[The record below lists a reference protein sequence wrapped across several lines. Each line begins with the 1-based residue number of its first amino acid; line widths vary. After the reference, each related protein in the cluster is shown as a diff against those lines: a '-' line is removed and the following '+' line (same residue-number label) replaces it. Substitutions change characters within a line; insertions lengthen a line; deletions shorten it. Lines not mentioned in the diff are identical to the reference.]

1 MSERYKRLF
10 ALPENL
16 HTEDAPVVIAAGAL
30 LKDNQTGRV
39 LAQLKLKNV
48 SEETIKS
55 VKVSIQ
61 AFGKSGVEAKE
72 IHYEY
77 ANISVKSGE
86 EFGSKIPIELNN
98 KILYYSAVITEVLF
112 ENGTAWKT
120 NINDSDKKA
129 LAERVRQALMNNSRT
144 NLKKS
149 AFIPLI
155 LAAAGI
161 LFSVS
166 DIAVY
171 FGHNA
176 KYLDDQWL
184 LAVLSG
190 SMTEY
195 LISLIF
201 PTAVFVLPKTNI
213 MKTSRVMM
221 YIGFALL
228 GVQALAAI
236 LNCASA
242 WGSGL
247 STVLANLHIPGYD
260 FLGNISNVLAWIR
273 GGWGFDL
280 RWLLQLMSSLCFLG
294 KTVAGIIICKKAQ
307 V

>member
-10 ALPENL
+10 VLPENL

-86 EFGSKIPIELNN
+86 EFGSKTPIELNN

-129 LAERVRQALMNNSRT
+129 LAERVQQALMNSRT

-190 SMTEY
+190 GMAEY
-195 LISLIF
+195 IISLIF
-201 PTAVFVLPKTNI
+201 PVAVFVLPKTNI

-228 GVQALAAI
+228 GVQTLAAI

-280 RWLLQLMSSLCFLG
+280 RWLLQLMSSLCFVG

>member
-16 HTEDAPVVIAAGAL
+16 HTEDAPVVIMAGAL

-61 AFGKSGVEAKE
+61 AFGKSGAEAKE

-86 EFGSKIPIELNN
+86 EFGSKTPIEMNN

-129 LAERVRQALMNNSRT
+129 LSERVRQALMNNSRT
-144 NLKKS
+144 SLKKS

-166 DIAVY
+166 DITVY

-201 PTAVFVLPKTNI
+201 PIAVFVLPKTNI

-236 LNCASA
+236 LYYSA
-242 WGSGL
+242 GL
-247 STVLANLHIPGYD
+247 GTVLANLRIPGYD

-280 RWLLQLMSSLCFLG
+280 RWLLQLMSSLCFVG

>member
-1 MSERYKRLF
+1 M
-10 ALPENL
+10 
-16 HTEDAPVVIAAGAL
+16 
-30 LKDNQTGRV
+30 
-39 LAQLKLKNV
+39 
-48 SEETIKS
+48 
-55 VKVSIQ
+55 
-61 AFGKSGVEAKE
+61 
-72 IHYEY
+72 
-77 ANISVKSGE
+77 
-86 EFGSKIPIELNN
+86 
-98 KILYYSAVITEVLF
+98 
-112 ENGTAWKT
+112 
-120 NINDSDKKA
+120 
-129 LAERVRQALMNNSRT
+129 AERVQQALMNSRT

>member
-16 HTEDAPVVIAAGAL
+16 HTEDAPVVIAVGVL

-86 EFGSKIPIELNN
+86 EFGSKTPIEMNN

-144 NLKKS
+144 NLKES

-201 PTAVFVLPKTNI
+201 PIAVFVLPKTNI

-236 LNCASA
+236 LYYSA
-242 WGSGL
+242 GL
-247 STVLANLHIPGYD
+247 GTVLANLRIPGYD
-260 FLGNISNVLAWIR
+260 FLGNISNLLAWIR

>member
-1 MSERYKRLF
+1 MSERYKKLF
-10 ALPENL
+10 VLPENL
-16 HTEDAPVVIAAGAL
+16 HTEDAPVVIMAGAL
-30 LKDNQTGRV
+30 LKDNQTGR
-39 LAQLKLKNV
+39 LMAQLKLKNV

-86 EFGSKIPIELNN
+86 EFGSKTPIEMNNN

-120 NINDSDKKA
+120 NINDSGKKA
-129 LAERVRQALMNNSRT
+129 LAERVRQALMNSSRT

-161 LFSVS
+161 LFSVIE
-166 DIAVY
+166 IAAY
-171 FGHNA
+171 FSHNA
-176 KYLDDQWL
+176 NSSYADILYLYI
-184 LAVLSG
+184 G
-190 SMTEY
+190 S
-195 LISLIF
+195 LIVQCFISLIF
-201 PTAVFVLPKTNI
+201 PIAVFVLPKTNI

-228 GVQALAAI
+228 GVQVLAAI
-236 LNCASA
+236 FSYVPTFGMSYL
-242 WGSGL
+242 L
-247 STVLANLHIPGYD
+247 LLPIPGKYLL
-260 FLGNISNVLAWIR
+260 FAIFGMLEY
-273 GGWGFDL
+273 GFNSS
-280 RWLLQLMSSLCFLG
+280 WLLQLMISLCCFG

>member
-39 LAQLKLKNV
+39 MAQLKLKNV

-86 EFGSKIPIELNN
+86 EFGSKTPIEQNN

-129 LAERVRQALMNNSRT
+129 LAERVQQALMNSRT

>member
-1 MSERYKRLF
+1 M
-10 ALPENL
+10 
-16 HTEDAPVVIAAGAL
+16 
-30 LKDNQTGRV
+30 

-61 AFGKSGVEAKE
+61 AFGKSGAEAKE

-77 ANISVKSGE
+77 ADISVKSGE
-86 EFGSKIPIELNN
+86 EFGSKTPIEMNN

-129 LAERVRQALMNNSRT
+129 LSEQVRQALMNKSRT
-144 NLKKS
+144 CLKKS

-161 LFSVS
+161 LFSVIGNVMYLS
-166 DIAVY
+166 
-171 FGHNA
+171 HNA
-176 KYLDDQWL
+176 EYL
-184 LAVLSG
+184 LAALSS

-195 LISLIF
+195 IISLIF
-201 PTAVFVLPKTNI
+201 PITVFVLPKTNI

-228 GVQALAAI
+228 GVQALVFI

-247 STVLANLHIPGYD
+247 STVLAYLPIPGKY
-260 FLGNISNVLAWIR
+260 LLLNISNVLAWIR

-280 RWLLQLMSSLCFLG
+280 RWLLQLMSSLCFVG

-307 V
+307 M

>member
-16 HTEDAPVVIAAGAL
+16 HTEDAPVVIMAGAL

-39 LAQLKLKNV
+39 MAQLKLKNV

-61 AFGKSGVEAKE
+61 AFGKSGAEAKE

-77 ANISVKSGE
+77 ADISVKSGE
-86 EFGSKIPIELNN
+86 EFGSKTPIEMNN

-129 LAERVRQALMNNSRT
+129 LSEQVQQALMNKSRT
-144 NLKKS
+144 SLKKI

-161 LFSVS
+161 LFSVIVNVMYLS
-166 DIAVY
+166 
-171 FGHNA
+171 HNA
-176 KYLDDQWL
+176 EYL
-184 LAVLSG
+184 LAALSS

-195 LISLIF
+195 IISLIF
-201 PTAVFVLPKTNI
+201 PITVFVLPKTNI

-228 GVQALAAI
+228 GVQALVFI

-247 STVLANLHIPGYD
+247 STVLAYLPIPGKY
-260 FLGNISNVLAWIR
+260 LLLNISNVLAWIR
-273 GGWGFDL
+273 GGWSFDL

>member
-1 MSERYKRLF
+1 M
-10 ALPENL
+10 
-16 HTEDAPVVIAAGAL
+16 
-30 LKDNQTGRV
+30 
-39 LAQLKLKNV
+39 
-48 SEETIKS
+48 
-55 VKVSIQ
+55 
-61 AFGKSGVEAKE
+61 
-72 IHYEY
+72 
-77 ANISVKSGE
+77 
-86 EFGSKIPIELNN
+86 NN

-129 LAERVRQALMNNSRT
+129 LSEQVRQALMNKSRT
-144 NLKKS
+144 CLKKS

-195 LISLIF
+195 VISLIF
-201 PTAVFVLPKTNI
+201 PIAVFVLPKTNI
-213 MKTSRVMM
+213 MKISRVMM

-236 LNCASA
+236 LYYSA
-242 WGSGL
+242 GL
-247 STVLANLHIPGYD
+247 DTVLANLRIPGYD
-260 FLGNISNVLAWIR
+260 FLGNISKVLAWIR

-280 RWLLQLMSSLCFLG
+280 RWLLQLMSSLCFFG

>member
-16 HTEDAPVVIAAGAL
+16 HTEDAPVVIMAGAL

-39 LAQLKLKNV
+39 MAQLKLKNV

-86 EFGSKIPIELNN
+86 EFGSKTPIELNN

-129 LAERVRQALMNNSRT
+129 LAERVQQALMNSRT

-236 LNCASA
+236 LYYSA
-242 WGSGL
+242 GL
-247 STVLANLHIPGYD
+247 GTVLANLRIPGYD

>member
-1 MSERYKRLF
+1 MSERYKKLF
-10 ALPENL
+10 VLPENL
-16 HTEDAPVVIAAGAL
+16 HTEDAPVVIMAGAL
-30 LKDNQTGRV
+30 LKGNQTGR
-39 LAQLKLKNV
+39 LMAQLKLKNV

-77 ANISVKSGE
+77 ANISVKSGD
-86 EFGSKIPIELNN
+86 EFGSKTPIEMNNN

-120 NINDSDKKA
+120 NINDSGKKA
-129 LAERVRQALMNNSRT
+129 LSEQVRQALMNNSRT
-144 NLKKS
+144 SLKKS

-166 DIAVY
+166 DIAAY

-195 LISLIF
+195 VISLIF
-201 PTAVFVLPKTNI
+201 PIAVFVLPKTNI
-213 MKTSRVMM
+213 MKTSSVMM

-236 LNCASA
+236 LYYSA
-242 WGSGL
+242 GL
-247 STVLANLHIPGYD
+247 DTVLANLRIPGYD
-260 FLGNISNVLAWIR
+260 FLGNISKVLAWIR
-273 GGWGFDL
+273 GGWSFDL
-280 RWLLQLMSSLCFLG
+280 RWLLQLMSSLCFVG

-307 V
+307 M

>member
-16 HTEDAPVVIAAGAL
+16 HTEGAPVVIMAGAL

-61 AFGKSGVEAKE
+61 AFGKSGAEAKE

-77 ANISVKSGE
+77 ADISVKSGE
-86 EFGSKIPIELNN
+86 EFGSKTPIEMNN

-144 NLKKS
+144 SLKKS

-166 DIAVY
+166 DITVY

-201 PTAVFVLPKTNI
+201 PIAVFVLPKTNI

-260 FLGNISNVLAWIR
+260 LLGIILNARWILK
-273 GGWGFDL
+273 GGAL
-280 RWLLQLMSSLCFLG
+280 RWLLQLMSSLCFVG

>member
-61 AFGKSGVEAKE
+61 AFGKSGAEAKE

-77 ANISVKSGE
+77 ANISVKSGD
-86 EFGSKIPIELNN
+86 EFGSKTPIEMNNN

-171 FGHNA
+171 FSHNV

-190 SMTEY
+190 GMAEY
-195 LISLIF
+195 IISLIF
-201 PTAVFVLPKTNI
+201 PVAVFVLPKTNI

-228 GVQALAAI
+228 GVQTLAAI

-260 FLGNISNVLAWIR
+260 LLGIILNARWILE
-273 GGWGFDL
+273 GGVL

>member
-16 HTEDAPVVIAAGAL
+16 HTEDAPVVIMAGAL

-39 LAQLKLKNV
+39 MAQLKLKNV

-61 AFGKSGVEAKE
+61 AFGKSRAEAKE

-86 EFGSKIPIELNN
+86 EFGSKTPIELNN

-129 LAERVRQALMNNSRT
+129 LAERVQQALMNKSRT
-144 NLKKS
+144 CLKK
-149 AFIPLI
+149 
-155 LAAAGI
+155 
-161 LFSVS
+161 
-166 DIAVY
+166 
-171 FGHNA
+171 
-176 KYLDDQWL
+176 
-184 LAVLSG
+184 
-190 SMTEY
+190 
-195 LISLIF
+195 
-201 PTAVFVLPKTNI
+201 AVFVLPKTNI
-213 MKTSRVMM
+213 MTTSRVMM

-236 LNCASA
+236 LYYSA
-242 WGSGL
+242 GL
-247 STVLANLHIPGYD
+247 DTVLANLRITGYD
-260 FLGNISNVLAWIR
+260 FLGNISKVLAWIR

-280 RWLLQLMSSLCFLG
+280 RWLLQLMSSLCFFG

>member
-171 FGHNA
+171 FSHNV

-190 SMTEY
+190 GMAEY
-195 LISLIF
+195 IISLIF
-201 PTAVFVLPKTNI
+201 PVAVFVLPKTNI

-228 GVQALAAI
+228 GVQTLAAI

-260 FLGNISNVLAWIR
+260 LLGIILNARWILE
-273 GGWGFDL
+273 GGVL

>member
-86 EFGSKIPIELNN
+86 EFGSKTPIELNN

-129 LAERVRQALMNNSRT
+129 LAERVQQALMNSRT

-260 FLGNISNVLAWIR
+260 LLGIILNARWILK
-273 GGWGFDL
+273 GGAL
-280 RWLLQLMSSLCFLG
+280 RWLLQLMSSLCFVG

>member
-16 HTEDAPVVIAAGAL
+16 HTEDAPVVIMAGAL

-61 AFGKSGVEAKE
+61 AFGKSGAEAKE

-86 EFGSKIPIELNN
+86 EFGSKTPIEMNN

-144 NLKKS
+144 SLKKS

-166 DIAVY
+166 EFAVY
-171 FGHNA
+171 FSHSANSL
-176 KYLDDQWL
+176 YEDIYI
-184 LAVLSG
+184 G
-190 SMTEY
+190 SFVVERF
-195 LISLIF
+195 ISLIF
-201 PTAVFVLPKTNI
+201 PIAVLVLPKTNI

-236 LNCASA
+236 L
-242 WGSGL
+242 GYV
-247 STVLANLHIPGYD
+247 STLGMAYLLLLPIPGKHLLFAIDSVLA
-260 FLGNISNVLAWIR
+260 F
-273 GGWGFDL
+273 GFNSG
-280 RWLLQLMSSLCFLG
+280 WLLQLMSSLCFVG

>member
-16 HTEDAPVVIAAGAL
+16 HTEDAPVVIMAGAL

-39 LAQLKLKNV
+39 MAQLKLKNV

-61 AFGKSGVEAKE
+61 AFGKSGAEAKE

-77 ANISVKSGE
+77 ADISVKSGE
-86 EFGSKIPIELNN
+86 EFGSKTPIEMNN

-129 LAERVRQALMNNSRT
+129 LSEQVQQALMNKSRT
-144 NLKKS
+144 SLKKI

-161 LFSVS
+161 LFSVIGNVMYLS
-166 DIAVY
+166 
-171 FGHNA
+171 HNA
-176 KYLDDQWL
+176 EYL
-184 LAVLSG
+184 LAALSS

-195 LISLIF
+195 IISLIF
-201 PTAVFVLPKTNI
+201 PITVFVLPKTNI

-228 GVQALAAI
+228 GVQALVFI

-247 STVLANLHIPGYD
+247 STVLAYLPIPGKY
-260 FLGNISNVLAWIR
+260 LLLNISNVLAWIR
-273 GGWGFDL
+273 GGWSFDL

>member
-16 HTEDAPVVIAAGAL
+16 HTEDAPVVIMAGAL

-61 AFGKSGVEAKE
+61 AFGKSGAEAKE

-77 ANISVKSGE
+77 ADISVKSGE
-86 EFGSKIPIELNN
+86 EFGSKTPIEMNN

-129 LAERVRQALMNNSRT
+129 LSEQVRQALMNKSRT
-144 NLKKS
+144 CLKKS

-195 LISLIF
+195 IISLIF
-201 PTAVFVLPKTNI
+201 PVAVFVLPKTNI

-236 LNCASA
+236 LNCVPSV
-242 WGSGL
+242 GL
-247 STVLANLHIPGYD
+247 STVLANLHIPGYGL
-260 FLGNISNVLAWIR
+260 LGIMLNVRWILK
-273 GGWGFDL
+273 GGVL

>member
-86 EFGSKIPIELNN
+86 EFGSKTPIELNN

-129 LAERVRQALMNNSRT
+129 LAERVQQALMNSRT

-228 GVQALAAI
+228 GVQAQAAI

>member
-86 EFGSKIPIELNN
+86 EFGSKTPIELNN

-129 LAERVRQALMNNSRT
+129 LAERVQQALMNSRT

-260 FLGNISNVLAWIR
+260 FLG
-273 GGWGFDL
+273 
-280 RWLLQLMSSLCFLG
+280 
-294 KTVAGIIICKKAQ
+294 
-307 V
+307 

>member
-16 HTEDAPVVIAAGAL
+16 HTEDAPVVIMAGAL

-61 AFGKSGVEAKE
+61 AFGKSGAEAKE

-86 EFGSKIPIELNN
+86 EFGSKTPIEMNN

-129 LAERVRQALMNNSRT
+129 LSERVRQALMNNSRT
-144 NLKKS
+144 SLKKS

-166 DIAVY
+166 DITVY

-201 PTAVFVLPKTNI
+201 PIAVFVLPKTNI

-236 LNCASA
+236 LYYSA
-242 WGSGL
+242 GL
-247 STVLANLHIPGYD
+247 GTVLANLRIPGYD

>member
-10 ALPENL
+10 VLPENL

-86 EFGSKIPIELNN
+86 EFGSKTPIELNN

-129 LAERVRQALMNNSRT
+129 LAERVQQALMNSRT

>member
-16 HTEDAPVVIAAGAL
+16 HTEDAPVVIMAGAL

-61 AFGKSGVEAKE
+61 AFGKSGAEAKE

-77 ANISVKSGE
+77 ADISVKSGE
-86 EFGSKIPIELNN
+86 EFGSKTPIEMNN

-129 LAERVRQALMNNSRT
+129 LSEQVRQALMNKSRT
-144 NLKKS
+144 CLKKS

-161 LFSVS
+161 LISVS
-166 DIAVY
+166 EFAVY
-171 FGHNA
+171 FSHSANSL
-176 KYLDDQWL
+176 YENIYI
-184 LAVLSG
+184 G
-190 SMTEY
+190 SFVAERF
-195 LISLIF
+195 ISLIF
-201 PTAVFVLPKTNI
+201 PIAVLVLPKTNI

-236 LNCASA
+236 LYYSA
-242 WGSGL
+242 GL
-247 STVLANLHIPGYD
+247 DTVLANLRIPGYD
-260 FLGNISNVLAWIR
+260 FLGNISKVLAWIR

-280 RWLLQLMSSLCFLG
+280 RWLLQLMSSLCLFG

>member
-16 HTEDAPVVIAAGAL
+16 HTEDAPVVIMAGAL
-30 LKDNQTGRV
+30 LKDNQTGR
-39 LAQLKLKNV
+39 LMAQLKLKNV

-77 ANISVKSGE
+77 ANISVKSGD
-86 EFGSKIPIELNN
+86 EFGSKTPIEMNNN

-120 NINDSDKKA
+120 NINDSGKKA
-129 LAERVRQALMNNSRT
+129 LAERVRQALMNSSRT

-161 LFSVS
+161 LFSVIGNVMYLS
-166 DIAVY
+166 
-171 FGHNA
+171 HNA
-176 KYLDDQWL
+176 EYL
-184 LAVLSG
+184 LAALSS

-195 LISLIF
+195 IISLIF
-201 PTAVFVLPKTNI
+201 PITVFVLPKTNI

-228 GVQALAAI
+228 GVQALVFI

-247 STVLANLHIPGYD
+247 STVLAYLPIPGKY
-260 FLGNISNVLAWIR
+260 LLLNISNVLAWIR
-273 GGWGFDL
+273 GGWSFDL
-280 RWLLQLMSSLCFLG
+280 RWLLQLMSSLCFVG

>member
-16 HTEDAPVVIAAGAL
+16 HTEDAPVVIMAGAL

-61 AFGKSGVEAKE
+61 AFGKSGAEAKG

-77 ANISVKSGE
+77 ADISVKSGE
-86 EFGSKIPIELNN
+86 EFGSKTPIEMNN

-129 LAERVRQALMNNSRT
+129 LSEQVRQALMNKSRT
-144 NLKKS
+144 CLKKS

-176 KYLDDQWL
+176 KHLDDQWL

-195 LISLIF
+195 VISLIF
-201 PTAVFVLPKTNI
+201 PIAVFVLPKTNI

-236 LNCASA
+236 LYYSA
-242 WGSGL
+242 GL
-247 STVLANLHIPGYD
+247 DTVLANLRIPGYD
-260 FLGNISNVLAWIR
+260 FLGNISKVLAWIR

-280 RWLLQLMSSLCFLG
+280 RWLLQLMSSLCFFG

>member
-61 AFGKSGVEAKE
+61 AFGKSGIEAKE

-86 EFGSKIPIELNN
+86 EFGSKTPIELNN

-112 ENGTAWKT
+112 ENGTAWTT

-129 LAERVRQALMNNSRT
+129 LAERVQQALMNSRT

>member
-55 VKVSIQ
+55 VKVSMQ
-61 AFGKSGVEAKE
+61 AFGKSGAEAKE

-77 ANISVKSGE
+77 ANISVKSGD
-86 EFGSKIPIELNN
+86 EFGSKTPIEMNNN

-171 FGHNA
+171 FSHNV

-190 SMTEY
+190 GMAEY
-195 LISLIF
+195 IISLIF
-201 PTAVFVLPKTNI
+201 PVAVFVLPKTNI

-228 GVQALAAI
+228 GVQTLAAI

-260 FLGNISNVLAWIR
+260 LLGIILNARWILE
-273 GGWGFDL
+273 GGVL

>member
-16 HTEDAPVVIAAGAL
+16 HTEDAPVVIMAGAL

-39 LAQLKLKNV
+39 MAQLKLKNV

-61 AFGKSGVEAKE
+61 AFGKSGAEAKE

-77 ANISVKSGE
+77 ADISVKSGE
-86 EFGSKIPIELNN
+86 EFGSKTPIEMNN

-129 LAERVRQALMNNSRT
+129 LSEQVRQALMNKSRKC
-144 NLKKS
+144 LKKS

-161 LFSVS
+161 LFSVIGNVMYLS
-166 DIAVY
+166 
-171 FGHNA
+171 HNA
-176 KYLDDQWL
+176 EYL
-184 LAVLSG
+184 LAALSS

-195 LISLIF
+195 IISLIF
-201 PTAVFVLPKTNI
+201 PITVFVLPKTNI

-228 GVQALAAI
+228 GVQALVFI

-247 STVLANLHIPGYD
+247 STVLAYLPIPGKY
-260 FLGNISNVLAWIR
+260 LLLNISNVLAWIR
-273 GGWGFDL
+273 GGWSFDL
-280 RWLLQLMSSLCFLG
+280 RWLLQLMSSLCFVG

>member
-61 AFGKSGVEAKE
+61 AFGKSGAEAKE

-77 ANISVKSGE
+77 ANISVKSGD
-86 EFGSKIPIELNN
+86 EFGSKTPIEMNNN

-129 LAERVRQALMNNSRT
+129 LSEQVQQALMNSSRT

-201 PTAVFVLPKTNI
+201 PIAVFVLPKTNI

-236 LNCASA
+236 LYYSA
-242 WGSGL
+242 GL
-247 STVLANLHIPGYD
+247 GTVLANLRIPGYD

>member
-1 MSERYKRLF
+1 M
-10 ALPENL
+10 N
-16 HTEDAPVVIAAGAL
+16 
-30 LKDNQTGRV
+30 
-39 LAQLKLKNV
+39 
-48 SEETIKS
+48 
-55 VKVSIQ
+55 
-61 AFGKSGVEAKE
+61 
-72 IHYEY
+72 
-77 ANISVKSGE
+77 
-86 EFGSKIPIELNN
+86 NN

-171 FGHNA
+171 FSHNV

-190 SMTEY
+190 GMAEY
-195 LISLIF
+195 IISLIF
-201 PTAVFVLPKTNI
+201 PVAVFVLPKTNI

-228 GVQALAAI
+228 GVQTLAAI

-242 WGSGL
+242 WESGL

-260 FLGNISNVLAWIR
+260 LLGIILNARWILE
-273 GGWGFDL
+273 GGVL

>member
-1 MSERYKRLF
+1 MSERYKKLF
-10 ALPENL
+10 VLPENL
-16 HTEDAPVVIAAGAL
+16 HTEDAPVVIMAGAL

-61 AFGKSGVEAKE
+61 AFGKSGAEAKE

-77 ANISVKSGE
+77 ADISVKSGE
-86 EFGSKIPIELNN
+86 EFGSKTPIEMNN

-129 LAERVRQALMNNSRT
+129 LSEQVRQALMNKSRT
-144 NLKKS
+144 CLKKS

-161 LFSVS
+161 LFSVIGNVMYLS
-166 DIAVY
+166 
-171 FGHNA
+171 HNA
-176 KYLDDQWL
+176 EYL
-184 LAVLSG
+184 LAALSS

-195 LISLIF
+195 IISLIF
-201 PTAVFVLPKTNI
+201 PITVFVLPKTNI

-236 LNCASA
+236 LYYSA
-242 WGSGL
+242 GL
-247 STVLANLHIPGYD
+247 DTVLANLRIPGYD
-260 FLGNISNVLAWIR
+260 FLGNISKVLAWIR

-280 RWLLQLMSSLCFLG
+280 RWLLQLMSSLCFFG

>member
-16 HTEDAPVVIAAGAL
+16 HTEDAPVVIMAGAL

-86 EFGSKIPIELNN
+86 EFGSKTPVEMNN

-129 LAERVRQALMNNSRT
+129 LSEQVRQALMNKSRT
-144 NLKKS
+144 CLKKS

-171 FGHNA
+171 FGHNV

-190 SMTEY
+190 GMAEY
-195 LISLIF
+195 IISLIF
-201 PTAVFVLPKTNI
+201 PIAVFVLPKTNI

-260 FLGNISNVLAWIR
+260 LLGIILNARWIFK
-273 GGWGFDL
+273 GGAL
-280 RWLLQLMSSLCFLG
+280 RWLLQLMSSLCFVG

>member
-61 AFGKSGVEAKE
+61 AFGKSGAEAKE

-77 ANISVKSGE
+77 ANISVKSGD
-86 EFGSKIPIELNN
+86 EFGSKTPIEMNNN

-112 ENGTAWKT
+112 ENGTAWKI

-129 LAERVRQALMNNSRT
+129 LSEQVQQALMNSSRT

-201 PTAVFVLPKTNI
+201 PIAVFVLPKTNI

-236 LNCASA
+236 LYYSA
-242 WGSGL
+242 GL
-247 STVLANLHIPGYD
+247 GTALANLRIPGYD

-280 RWLLQLMSSLCFLG
+280 RWLLQLMSSLCFVG

>member
-86 EFGSKIPIELNN
+86 EFGSKTPIELNN

-129 LAERVRQALMNNSRT
+129 LAERVQQALMNSRT

-280 RWLLQLMSSLCFLG
+280 RWLLQLMSSLCFVG

>member
-16 HTEDAPVVIAAGAL
+16 HTEVAPVVIAAGAL

-86 EFGSKIPIELNN
+86 EFGSKTPIELNN

-129 LAERVRQALMNNSRT
+129 LAERVQQALMNSRT